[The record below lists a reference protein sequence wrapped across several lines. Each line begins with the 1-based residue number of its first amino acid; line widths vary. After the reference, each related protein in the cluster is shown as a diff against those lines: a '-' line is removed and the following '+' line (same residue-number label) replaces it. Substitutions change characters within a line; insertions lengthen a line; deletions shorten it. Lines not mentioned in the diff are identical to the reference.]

1 MPIKY
6 TKSREFGPILLAFEA
21 KATVTDTGEF
31 TALANKTGIMDR
43 GGDLILRGAFE
54 GATEGFVKN
63 GTILVGHEWQDMGVA
78 MPTRA
83 SESAE
88 GFEIAGKFH
97 SDDESQRVRTVVA
110 ERIAAGKTVAMSIGF
125 MPEKSGVAWFETG
138 ESMWDFLV
146 ENSLTTGVDEA
157 SVKAW
162 PGWCRLIQKVAEIYE
177 VSFVTVG
184 MNQGSF
190 VASAKSVSGDEGPH
204 GGLTFADHTDQTL
217 GAVKVFL
224 DRAKDLASKKASEG
238 KQLSAD
244 KLAAIKAL
252 RDDLDALV
260 IMGEELEGDDDS
272 LAILAMTEQ
281 SLAIAAMAA
290 SL

>member
-1 MPIKY
+1 
-6 TKSREFGPILLAFEA
+6 
-21 KATVTDTGEF
+21 
-31 TALANKTGIMDR
+31 MDR

-54 GATEGFVKN
+54 GAAEGFVKN

-83 SESAE
+83 SETAE
-88 GFEIAGKFH
+88 GFAIAGKFH

>member
-1 MPIKY
+1 
-6 TKSREFGPILLAFEA
+6 
-21 KATVTDTGEF
+21 
-31 TALANKTGIMDR
+31 
-43 GGDLILRGAFE
+43 
-54 GATEGFVKN
+54 
-63 GTILVGHEWQDMGVA
+63 
-78 MPTRA
+78 
-83 SESAE
+83 
-88 GFEIAGKFH
+88 
-97 SDDESQRVRTVVA
+97 
-110 ERIAAGKTVAMSIGF
+110 MSIGF

-146 ENSLTTGVDEA
+146 ENSLTPGVDEA

-190 VASAKSVSGDEGPH
+190 VASAKSVSGDDGPH

-238 KQLSAD
+238 KRLSAD

-281 SLAIAAMAA
+281 SLAVAAMAA